1 MDQDPEIDALLLFL
15 HPDLLWESC
24 TVLKPKGGKTNNKS
38 SPPPEYA
45 WMKVSRCDGIS

>member
-38 SPPPEYA
+38 SPPQN
-45 WMKVSRCDGIS
+45 MLG